1 MSVILVWNNVDCQ
14 GSDTSGAEL
23 RRRSPTYGVEPVVR
37 TLDKPVLSIADTC
50 AYLDMSRDKV
60 MELIKEE
67 GLPAIQFQRLWRI
80 YKTALDE
87 WLLERTR
94 RATAE
99 RSNHAK
105 ETTRRNLINGIE
117 RKDAAK

>member
-1 MSVILVWNNVDCQ
+1 MVQTFDKQVFSV
-14 GSDTSGAEL
+14 
-23 RRRSPTYGVEPVVR
+23 
-37 TLDKPVLSIADTC
+37 ADTC

-87 WLLERTR
+87 WLLERTQ
-94 RATAE
+94 RATDE
-99 RSNHAK
+99 RAKHAK
-105 ETTRRNLINGIE
+105 ETTRRNLISGIE